1 MTRSVRKAASLVAV
15 GAAAAIALF
24 AWRVAR
30 EPAREGPAAA
40 TADLASSRPF
50 GSVPGLASGG
60 RERSDLEQRL
70 ARLENRLA
78 QEAAERQQLQ
88 ERFDAVAAELA
99 GRGGA
104 ELPADGSPPASA
116 APGSPATVAS
126 DAAPVNAID
135 YGKSAMERALAAAG
149 LDPATAEDIK
159 RRQDELAMSE
169 MYLRD
174 QATREQWL
182 NTPRFNEEMA
192 AIEAQRTSVRAEIGD
207 DAYDRYLYALG
218 QPNRVRIDDVMLQSP
233 AADAGLQ
240 TGDMIVR
247 YGDARIFAPEELV
260 AQTRDGTTGESVRL
274 EVIRNGER
282 LEVEVPRGPLGLRI
296 AATQDTPAPS

>member
-1 MTRSVRKAASLVAV
+1 MTVRTVPGLGARRQAQCASRAAAALHGRRSTATIGSSCPPVHRRRLCRRSRAAQREREMTRSVRKAASLVAV

-135 YGKSAMERALAAAG
+135 YSKSAMERALAA
-149 LDPATAEDIK
+149 
-159 RRQDELAMSE
+159 
-169 MYLRD
+169 
-174 QATREQWL
+174 
-182 NTPRFNEEMA
+182 
-192 AIEAQRTSVRAEIGD
+192 
-207 DAYDRYLYALG
+207 
-218 QPNRVRIDDVMLQSP
+218 
-233 AADAGLQ
+233 
-240 TGDMIVR
+240 
-247 YGDARIFAPEELV
+247 
-260 AQTRDGTTGESVRL
+260 
-274 EVIRNGER
+274 
-282 LEVEVPRGPLGLRI
+282 
-296 AATQDTPAPS
+296 